1 MSSLHPLPLL
11 RLLLQSPTQNM
22 AVHPADAD
30 LGKSTRE
37 GFGLIKLDLKMK
49 SENELEFTSSVSA
62 NMETTKVNGSL
73 EAKYK

>member
-1 MSSLHPLPLL
+1 
-11 RLLLQSPTQNM
+11 M